1 MHRKLDMAAV
11 RSVSSHE
18 AARRSWASDPITLYL
33 DEIGRHALL
42 TPELERELGRAIGA
56 GRRAAEQLQ
65 SSERLDSVERRR
77 LQRQVREGSAAT
89 ERFVNANLRL
99 VVSVA
104 KRYQSTGV
112 PLLDLIQEGN
122 LGLIR
127 AVEKFDPDKGFRFST
142 YAMWWIRQFIARG
155 IAGSRS
161 SMRLPSRANDDL
173 VRLRDV
179 SIRYEQT
186 EGRPPTIA
194 ELAELADMSERRVSD
209 LVPMLV
215 DPVSL
220 SAPMG
225 MDGTAELSDFVA
237 DDAALAAIDAV
248 GERLSNTELEELLE
262 GLDEREREI
271 LRLRFGFRGEPC
283 STAEIAQRIG
293 LSRERVRQLEHRGMS
308 KLMHPSG
315 TVVGALLGA

>member
-1 MHRKLDMAAV
+1 MAAA
-11 RSVSSHE
+11 RSRSAQD
-18 AARRSWASDPITLYL
+18 AARRPWASDPITLYL
-33 DEIGRHALL
+33 DEIGRHPLL
-42 TPELERELGRAIGA
+42 TPELEKELGRSISA
-56 GRRAAEQLQ
+56 GRRAAQKLEAPDEL
-65 SSERLDSVERRR
+65 SAADRRR
-77 LQRQVREGSAAT
+77 LMRQVRDGAAAT

-127 AVEKFDPDKGFRFST
+127 AVDKFDADKGFRFST

-161 SMRLPSRANDDL
+161 SVRLPSRANDDL
-173 VRLRDV
+173 VRLRDQ
-179 SIRYEQT
+179 SIRFEQS
-186 EGRPPTIA
+186 EGHPPTISQ
-194 ELAELADMSERRVSD
+194 LAQLASMSERRVAD
-209 LVPMLV
+209 LVPLLV
-215 DPVSL
+215 DPLSL
-220 SAPMG
+220 SSAMG
-225 MDGTAELSDFVA
+225 MDGNAELGDFVA
-237 DDAALAAIDAV
+237 DESAFAEVDAV
-248 GERLSNTELEELLE
+248 GERLSLAELEELLS
-262 GLDEREREI
+262 GLDDREREI
-271 LRLRFGFRGEPC
+271 LRLRYGFTGEPC

-315 TVVGALLGA
+315 SVVGALLGV